1 MVEILIFNIF
11 QVSPI
16 SEFCSF
22 QICRTEIG
30 NFVKTQTQ
38 GSQDWIRINFYIILD
53 IRSVGNQTS
62 QADGTDGLHIKSL
75 GLEFY
80 VFNSFT
86 GLVSQISYII

>member
-1 MVEILIFNIF
+1 MVEILNFNIF

-38 GSQDWIRINFYIILD
+38 GSQDWIRRNFYIIQD
-53 IRSVGNQTS
+53 MRSAENQTS
-62 QADGTDGLHIKSL
+62 QAEANVLHIKVVS
-75 GLEFY
+75 FQ
-80 VFNSFT
+80 FCIFSFT
-86 GLVSQISYII
+86 GLVFGAA

>member
-53 IRSVGNQTS
+53 IRSAGNQTS
-62 QADGTDGLHIKSL
+62 QVDGTFTI
-75 GLEFY
+75 
-80 VFNSFT
+80 T
-86 GLVSQISYII
+86 GLVSQISYIILYIIIYQYT